1 MKNKLMS
8 SEYNSEKREYKKW
21 KKSVTKDDITKS
33 VEVCEVENGYVINIC
48 TEGRMNGEWEY
59 DEKKYIST
67 KNPLEGEKEYKE
79 TIDPTK
85 EIMDAID
92 ALGL

>member
-1 MKNKLMS
+1 MKLTN
-8 SEYNSEKREYKKW
+8 SEYSDKKEYKKW
-21 KKSVTKDDITKS
+21 KKSITKDEITKS
-33 VEVCEVENGYVINIC
+33 VEVCEVENGYIINIC
-48 TEGRMNGEWEY
+48 EEGHKNDEWKY

-85 EIMDAID
+85 EIMEAID